1 MGFRTPT
8 FGQFNQQQQAQ
19 DKEEMQPI
27 GKRQKGTGFTNI
39 GKILGANVGAGE
51 RIGGQVGKGIG
62 AQAGQLKMGTTEAQ
76 RKFQQSRDEAAG
88 KAREA
93 IGGIGQ
99 YLGNEAG
106 LAGMTEEQAKTA
118 REKFQKEGMYAGP
131 SGIQDQAQLQARS
144 QALGGLAGTA
154 MSGATGERG
163 LLRSMVAGPGMYTR
177 GQSLLDTALLGQSEA
192 GKRAIRSAAQQAST
206 AARTTGAAI
215 DAAEEQAA
223 ATKKIIGK
231 EREDVATKTGEKLE
245 EVEKAGG
252 KAAEQFADDLNRF
265 NTLMTATRSLD
276 KEGKPVFKDQAG
288 NIIEITDRDRGL
300 ISNPEQ
306 FGLQAGDI
314 SLVDKDSYG
323 DVNKEILEQLAFQN
337 PLVYQSGMRRYT
349 PEQEAMA
356 RNLALFK
363 GEPPKEYKP
372 FETDIYKTGKENI
385 EQKAKSYGKIEERKN
400 QAEKA
405 GFDSKRYNDLYSI
418 YNRLMND
425 PSHGSTMRLEGYTRA
440 AKEDRTFEIAG
451 QQAGFT
457 PDEIKAIANK
467 YGTKNQ
473 VLDYVKNYSQEQQ
486 NLANTLSQDRSIS
499 MADYLA
505 RLYGMQ
511 PRLEETGRGPTG
523 KRNIVQK

>member
-39 GKILGANVGAGE
+39 GKILGANIGAGE

-76 RKFQQSRDEAAG
+76 KKFQQSREEAAG

-106 LAGMTEEQAKTA
+106 LAGMTEEQAKAA
-118 REKFQKEGMYAGP
+118 REKFQKEGTYTGP

-206 AARTTGAAI
+206 AARTTESAIGGAK
-215 DAAEEQAA
+215 EQAA
-223 ATKKIIGK
+223 ATQKAIGK
-231 EREDVATKTGEKLE
+231 ERENVLTKTAEKLE
-245 EVEKAGG
+245 DVESSGG
-252 KAAEQFADDLNRF
+252 KAAKQFADDINRF
-265 NTLMTATRSLD
+265 NTLMLANKTTD
-276 KEGKPVFKDQAG
+276 KEGNTVYKDAAG
-288 NIIEITDRDRGL
+288 NILEVTDRDRDL
-300 ISNPEQ
+300 ISNPQQ
-306 FGLQAGDI
+306 FGLGAQDIMIDQNINLQGILQDIANAG
-314 SLVDKDSYG
+314 SYTY
-323 DVNKEILEQLAFQN
+323 KEGQ
-337 PLVYQSGMRRYT
+337 RRYS
-349 PEQEAMA
+349 PEQEKIA

-363 GEPPKEYKP
+363 GETPKEYSP
-372 FETDIYKTGKENI
+372 FETDIFKTSGENI
-385 EQKAKSYGKIEERKN
+385 EQKSQSYRALEDKRKGEVQSIADSVNKMFTGQPRIDASKDILPQIENIKKEVEDKLRKTYEL
-400 QAEKA
+400 QMGTGSHEYGPAI
-405 GFDSKRYNDLYSI
+405 DSYTSLLNDLTNKQTQYKNLI
-418 YNRLMND
+418 QNRQTT
-425 PSHGSTMRLEGYTRA
+425 SLENYL
-440 AKEDRTFEIAG
+440 
-451 QQAGFT
+451 
-457 PDEIKAIANK
+457 
-467 YGTKNQ
+467 KN
-473 VLDYVKNYSQEQQ
+473 
-486 NLANTLSQDRSIS
+486 
-499 MADYLA
+499 
-505 RLYGMQ
+505 LYGLQTSPGEM
-511 PRLEETGRGPTG
+511 GRGPSGRTIP
-523 KRNIVQK
+523 IVQK